1 MKTKLLLV
9 GGFLGAGKTSLLWE
23 AAKRLMQQDKKV
35 ALITN
40 DQASELVDSALL
52 QNEGL
57 DVAEVSG
64 SCFCCNFPGFADAIK
79 QLRLK
84 SAPDV
89 IIAEP
94 VGSCADLSATIIQ
107 PLKKF
112 YQADIEVAPFTV
124 LADPA
129 RLLPIMKGDNGGLHQ
144 DAAYIYHKQL
154 EEGDVILIT
163 KTDAYPKAE
172 MDALQALVA
181 SKLVGTCVRKVS
193 SLTGDGVDDWLSDM
207 LSRNDSG
214 RRLLDIDYDI
224 YAHGEA
230 VLGWLNGTLLLKGEE
245 TDWDAFAKNLLT
257 AFNNRFLEMK
267 AGVGHVKIIVE
278 NGAKYT
284 IGNLAG
290 DGKLSI
296 RHTAGSSQQAKL
308 IVNARVEMAPDE
320 LDRIVR
326 TEITDLLADNLTEEV
341 LAWKYLMPGRPNP
354 THRFTEIVE
363 PK

>member
-9 GGFLGAGKTSLLWE
+9 GGFLGAGKTTLLWE
-23 AAKRLMQQDKKV
+23 TAKQLMKQVKKV

-40 DQASELVDSALL
+40 DQAPQLVDSALL

-57 DVAEVSG
+57 EVAEVSG

-84 SAPDV
+84 AAPDV

-112 YQADIEVAPFTV
+112 YQADLEVAPFTV

-129 RLLPIMKGDNGGLHQ
+129 RLYSIIDGGTGGLHP
-144 DAAYIYHKQL
+144 DAAYIYRKQM
-154 EEGDVILIT
+154 EEGDIILLT
-163 KTDAYPKAE
+163 KVDAYDKDFVDDLLDNVTEQFAGANVHKVSAQTGEGVDEWLADALNRTDAGK
-172 MDALQALVA
+172 
-181 SKLVGTCVRKVS
+181 
-193 SLTGDGVDDWLSDM
+193 
-207 LSRNDSG
+207 
-214 RRLLDIDYDI
+214 RLLDIDYDI

-230 VLGWLNGTLLLKGEE
+230 VLGWLNGTLLLKGAE
-245 TDWDAFAKNLLT
+245 TNWDAFANKLLT
-257 AFNNRFLEMK
+257 ALDTRFK
-267 AGVGHVKIIVE
+267 ASSAGIGHVKVIVE
-278 NGAKYT
+278 NGSQYI

-290 DGKLSI
+290 DGKLVL
-296 RHTAGSSQQAKL
+296 RHSAGTSDEAKV
-308 IVNARVEMAPDE
+308 IINARVEMSPE
-320 LDRIVR
+320 QLDRLVR
-326 TEITDLLADNLTEEV
+326 EEVAALLTDNLTEEV

-354 THRFTEIVE
+354 THRFREIINN
-363 PK
+363 